1 MGQSYKIILNG
12 KFGINIELRKT
23 SSTCLSAD
31 RPIKFYIMKKITLV
45 LAFIGMITLQ
55 SCTVNEDNVN
65 GIDND
70 TISEVFEYTNVNFL
84 PNSYT
89 VVLNYPHTIYSSDM
103 VLVYRLSDI
112 FQGDDVWKLLPET
125 YYFDDGTLSFRY
137 DYNFTRYNAEVKLE
151 GYDLAGL
158 PPAVRLSQVL
168 RVVVIPAYQANKM
181 AAKKVDFNDYNAV
194 INTYN
199 IDESKIIKMQQ

>member
-1 MGQSYKIILNG
+1 MESLASILNWAKHHQPACRQTG
-12 KFGINIELRKT
+12 HLKL
-23 SSTCLSAD
+23 
-31 RPIKFYIMKKITLV
+31 YIMKKITLV

-70 TISEVFEYTNVNFL
+70 TIGEVFEYTNVNFL

>member
-1 MGQSYKIILNG
+1 
-12 KFGINIELRKT
+12 
-23 SSTCLSAD
+23 
-31 RPIKFYIMKKITLV
+31 MKKITLV